1 MEFNIM
7 WNNNTLLASLQNSN
21 CSYIYIYIYIYIYYV
36 YMYIYYIYIYYIYIY
51 IFCAAWSSTI
61 KCKKS
66 LSIIFYFR
74 IRNRVFSMQ
83 IKTFESNEGLLELN
97 ERGWID
103 RNKDQIFWSYL

>member
-21 CSYIYIYIYIYIYYV
+21 CSYIYIIYV
-36 YMYIYYIYIYYIYIY
+36 YMYIYYIYIIYIY